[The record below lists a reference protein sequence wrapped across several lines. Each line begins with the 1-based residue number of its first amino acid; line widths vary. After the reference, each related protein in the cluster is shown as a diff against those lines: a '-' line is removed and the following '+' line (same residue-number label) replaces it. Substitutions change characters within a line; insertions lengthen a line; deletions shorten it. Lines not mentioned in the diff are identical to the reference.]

1 MNHYKSYLIK
11 INNPN
16 GIAPVVQLAQ
26 ELSFGIIMCITTIH
40 PIPLCLLSDVNKATP
55 VGQQDL

>member
-26 ELSFGIIMCITTIH
+26 DLSFWIIMCISSIH

-55 VGQQDL
+55 VRQQDL

>member
-1 MNHYKSYLIK
+1 MNHYKAYLIK

-26 ELSFGIIMCITTIH
+26 ELRFWIIMCIATIY
-40 PIPLCLLSDVNKATP
+40 PIPLCLLSDVNKRTL